1 MSTEENKRL
10 ALIVIEAL
18 NARDLEPWSQ
28 KLSDEYAGEY
38 PGVPVLNKSDRLGAG
53 QGGRHLLI

>member
-28 KLSDEYAGEY
+28 NLSDNY
-38 PGVPVLNKSDRLGAG
+38 VT
-53 QGGRHLLI
+53 